1 MTRSE
6 IYFGV
11 IPKEHWGY
19 PDWVDQE
26 KAAEERRRMEEDR
39 VIYGGSESYRCAR

>member
-6 IYFGV
+6 IHFGV
-11 IPKEHWGY
+11 IPKEHWSY

-26 KAAEERRRMEEDR
+26 KAAKERQRMANDR
-39 VIYGGSESYRCAR
+39 VIYASSESYRHM